1 LLEAHVATKQQNSRE
16 RILIADDEPSL
27 RELLTE
33 LLVDENYIV
42 DSVASGAEVL
52 ERLQSDTRYDLLLLD
67 LRMPHIDGLQ
77 VLERLR
83 NESNEIPVIM
93 MTAHGTSS
101 SAIRA
106 MQMGAYDYL
115 PKPFD
120 NDEVL
125 MVVKRLFEHQALAS
139 RVRALE
145 RREEDLR
152 ERMIGR
158 SPAMRETYKTIGR
171 VADSDASVLIT
182 GETGTGKELAANLI
196 HQFSSRRNGPPMV
209 KVNCAALPETLIE
222 SELFGHEKGA
232 FTGAVAQR
240 KGRFELANKSTILLD
255 EVGEISLPVQK
266 KLLRVLQEGEI
277 ERVGGST
284 PIKVDVRVVAAT
296 NRDLL
301 REVEAGKFREDLYY
315 RLNVINIHMP
325 PLRERR
331 GDIPVLVEHFLDKY
345 RYKPG
350 APPTKISEEALE
362 LLESYDWPG
371 NVRQLENEIERAV
384 TLSHGNV
391 ITSHYLN
398 LSQHGI
404 PTQINLATRVRNG
417 DGLDDVLLEVE
428 RTMIAEALRQCDG
441 HEEDAA
447 RRLRLSPEEFSRRLQ
462 LSLEYAKENNLKFS

>member
-1 LLEAHVATKQQNSRE
+1 VATQKKNSHE

-33 LLVDENYIV
+33 LLTDESYIV
-42 DSVASGAEVL
+42 DSVATGADVL

-67 LRMPHIDGLQ
+67 LRMPKIDGLQ

-83 NESNEIPVIM
+83 NEGNEIPVIM
-93 MTAHGTSS
+93 MTGYGTSS

-115 PKPFD
+115 PKPFE

-125 MVVKRLFEHQALAS
+125 VQVKRLFEHQALAS

-240 KGRFELANKSTILLD
+240 KGRFELANKSTIFLD
-255 EVGEISLPVQK
+255 EVGEITLPVQK

-284 PIKVDVRVVAAT
+284 PIKVDVRVLAAT

-301 REVEAGKFREDLYY
+301 QEVAAGRFREDLYY

-331 GDIPVLVEHFLDKY
+331 GDISVLVEHFLSKY
-345 RYKPG
+345 RYKPD
-350 APPTKISEEALE
+350 APPTKISEEALQ
-362 LLESYDWPG
+362 LLENYDWPG

-398 LSQHGI
+398 LSQHGV
-404 PTQINLATRVRNG
+404 PTQIDLATRVRNAE
-417 DGLDDVLLEVE
+417 GLDNVLREVE
-428 RTMIAEALRQCDG
+428 RTMIAEALRQSDG
-441 HEEDAA
+441 NEEDAA
-447 RRLRLSPEEFSRRLQ
+447 RRLCLAVDEFARRLQ
-462 LSLEYAKENNLKFS
+462 VSQELAKEKA

>member
-1 LLEAHVATKQQNSRE
+1 LEVCVATQAQKPQE
-16 RILIADDEPSL
+16 RILIADDEPDL
-27 RELLTE
+27 RELLAE
-33 LLVDENYIV
+33 LLGDEGYTT
-42 DSVASGAEVL
+42 DAAASGDEVL
-52 ERLQSDTRYDLLLLD
+52 ARLQSDTRYDLLLLD
-67 LRMPHIDGLQ
+67 LRMPGTDGLQ
-77 VLERLR
+77 LLERLR
-83 NESNEIPVIM
+83 NEGNEIPVIM
-93 MTAHGTSS
+93 MTAHSTSS

-125 MVVKRLFEHQALAS
+125 VVVKRLFEHQALAS

-145 RREEDLR
+145 RQAEDLR

-158 SPAMRETYKTIGR
+158 SPAMREIYKTIGR
-171 VADSDASVLIT
+171 VADSEASVMIS

-240 KGRFELANKSTILLD
+240 KGRFELANKSTIFLD
-255 EVGEISLPVQK
+255 EVGEISLGMQK

-284 PIKVDVRVVAAT
+284 PIKVDVRVIAAT

-301 REVEAGKFREDLYY
+301 KEVDENRFREDLYY

-331 GDIPVLVEHFLDKY
+331 GDISVLVEHFLDKY

-350 APPTKISEEALE
+350 APPTKISEEALG
-362 LLESYDWPG
+362 LLENYEWPG

-404 PTQINLATRVRNG
+404 PTQIDLATRVRNAE
-417 DGLDDVLLEVE
+417 GLDVVLREVE
-428 RTMIAEALRQCDG
+428 RTMIAEALRQSDG
-441 HEEDAA
+441 NEEDAA
-447 RRLRLSPEEFSRRLQ
+447 RRLGLTIEEFARRIE
-462 LSLEYAKENNLKFS
+462 LSQELTQDKA

>member
-1 LLEAHVATKQQNSRE
+1 MATKTKNSRE

-33 LLVDENYIV
+33 LLTDEDYIV
-42 DSVASGAEVL
+42 DSVPSGADVL

-67 LRMPHIDGLQ
+67 LRMPKIDGLQ
-77 VLERLR
+77 LLEHLR
-83 NESNEIPVIM
+83 KEGNEIPVIM

-158 SPAMRETYKTIGR
+158 SSAMREIYKTIGR
-171 VADSDASVLIT
+171 VANADASVLIS
-182 GETGTGKELAANLI
+182 GETGTGKELVANLI

-240 KGRFELANKSTILLD
+240 KGRFELANKSTIFLD
-255 EVGEISLPVQK
+255 EVGEITLPVQK

-284 PIKVDVRVVAAT
+284 PIKVDVRVLAAT

-301 REVEAGKFREDLYY
+301 REVEANRFREDLYY

-325 PLRERR
+325 PLRDRR
-331 GDIPVLVEHFLDKY
+331 GDIAVLVEHFLDKY
-345 RYKPG
+345 RYKPS
-350 APPTKISEEALE
+350 APSTKISEEALQ
-362 LLESYDWPG
+362 LLENYDWPG

-398 LSQHGI
+398 LSQHSI
-404 PTQINLATRVRNG
+404 PTQIDLATRVRNA
-417 DGLDDVLLEVE
+417 DGVDNVLREVE

-441 HEEDAA
+441 NEEDAA
-447 RRLRLSPEEFSRRLQ
+447 RRLHLSGEDFARRLQ
-462 LSLEYAKENNLKFS
+462 LSHELTKEKA